1 MFERAV
7 QGDVSTGLNERGDWP
22 LGGVGQSF
30 WERCGSGLVPELTG
44 LWPHQAPARSQ
55 CPQKVGQDGVGVR
68 AQSSWALGEESVS

>member
-7 QGDVSTGLNERGDWP
+7 QGDISAGLNERDDWP

-44 LWPHQAPARSQ
+44 L
-55 CPQKVGQDGVGVR
+55 
-68 AQSSWALGEESVS
+68 